1 MNTSFGRSRGR
12 DNLEVL
18 LAEWLAGFEPPGAPV
33 SLTLRIHADLSAEAE
48 RRRARWAWLRPAL
61 SLAGSLAAICFL
73 ACLLLALPV
82 LSSVVDV
89 PGFSSAASQGQ
100 ENTSTGSGPRVLLTM
115 AACGVAAGF
124 SLYLPFVRRTLAR
137 LVVGQSPRAPGA
149 VVAIRRPWRAVGR
162 LNAALVAVAGV
173 TVLVSVTQTLQNVE
187 AQAAFEAGSWGLGQL
202 GMSCL
207 ATIIAWRYPRQD
219 RSTRLLLAGAF
230 LALVYVWLIFALALI
245 QPLWDL
251 VDPRVWELSVIY
263 FLPMA
268 AAVVV
273 AAGVVARSDIR
284 HGPPTAPAA
293 VCVAL
298 GFMILSYTSPAS
310 EERMFYLMTSVIQIV
325 EYLNQW
331 FFFLAWL
338 AIAWIGLVGF
348 RRSRS
353 AGWLLTLAAG
363 AIGASGYAGYYLWEV
378 ALVFGL
384 IPDMSLLIRIL
395 DVVHVWYQLTLGV
408 SWVALVL
415 ALAVGLRPLTPQIAP
430 ASGSKPEPDTPPAA
444 EGRVIDLRS
453 S

>member
-1 MNTSFGRSRGR
+1 
-12 DNLEVL
+12 
-18 LAEWLAGFEPPGAPV
+18 
-33 SLTLRIHADLSAEAE
+33 
-48 RRRARWAWLRPAL
+48 
-61 SLAGSLAAICFL
+61 
-73 ACLLLALPV
+73 
-82 LSSVVDV
+82 
-89 PGFSSAASQGQ
+89 
-100 ENTSTGSGPRVLLTM
+100 
-115 AACGVAAGF
+115 
-124 SLYLPFVRRTLAR
+124 
-137 LVVGQSPRAPGA
+137 
-149 VVAIRRPWRAVGR
+149 
-162 LNAALVAVAGV
+162 
-173 TVLVSVTQTLQNVE
+173 
-187 AQAAFEAGSWGLGQL
+187 
-202 GMSCL
+202 
-207 ATIIAWRYPRQD
+207 
-219 RSTRLLLAGAF
+219 
-230 LALVYVWLIFALALI
+230 
-245 QPLWDL
+245 
-251 VDPRVWELSVIY
+251 
-263 FLPMA
+263 
-268 AAVVV
+268 
-273 AAGVVARSDIR
+273 
-284 HGPPTAPAA
+284 
-293 VCVAL
+293 
-298 GFMILSYTSPAS
+298 MILSYTSPAS

>member
-12 DNLEVL
+12 DDLEAL

-33 SLTLRIHADLSAEAE
+33 ALTLRIHADLRAEAE

-73 ACLLLALPV
+73 ACLLLALPA

-89 PGFSSAASQGQ
+89 PGFSSAGSQGQ

-124 SLYLPFVRRTLAR
+124 SLYLPFVRRTFAR
-137 LVVGQSPRAPGA
+137 LVVGQSPQPPGA
-149 VVAIRRPWRAVGR
+149 VVAIRRRWRAIGR

-173 TVLVSVTQTLQNVE
+173 TVLVSLTQTLQNLE
-187 AQAAFEAGSWGLGQL
+187 AQVAFEAGSWGLGQL

-230 LALVYVWLIFALALI
+230 LALVYLWLIFALASI

-251 VDPRVWELSVIY
+251 VDPWVWELSVIH

-284 HGPPTAPAA
+284 HGPPIAPAA

-298 GFMILSYTSPAS
+298 GFMILSYASPAS
-310 EERMFYLMTSVIQIV
+310 EERRFYLMTGIIQIV
-325 EYLNQW
+325 EHLNQW

-363 AIGASGYAGYYLWEV
+363 AMGASGYAGIYLWEV
-378 ALVFGL
+378 ALVSGL
-384 IPDMSLLIRIL
+384 LDMSLLIRIL
-395 DVVHVWYQLTLGV
+395 DAVRAWYQLTLGL
-408 SWVALVL
+408 SWIALVL
-415 ALAVGLRPLTPQIAP
+415 ALAVGLRPLRPRIAP
-430 ASGSKPEPDTPPAA
+430 TSGSKPEPDTPPAA
-444 EGRVIDLRS
+444 EGRVIDLPS